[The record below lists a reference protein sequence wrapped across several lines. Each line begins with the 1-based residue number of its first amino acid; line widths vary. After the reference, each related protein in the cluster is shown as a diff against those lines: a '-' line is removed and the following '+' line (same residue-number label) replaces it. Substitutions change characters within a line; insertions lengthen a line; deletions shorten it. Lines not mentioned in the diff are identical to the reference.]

1 MADYLFNEHND
12 INAFQ
17 EARTLLN
24 EHRSNFSCKETNKIR
39 KKLYKKKAVD
49 NFLKEKEQNGSLTN
63 SEKKVLKKIDK
74 YLKNFKN
81 DLDKLQKYQ
90 YNTTQGLDYL
100 FNEPNEDDYYKPIEV
115 KTAFDGSYVLYESN
129 GDKDSRLS
137 IDEYFNII
145 GPYLKD
151 RIDNH
156 KSKGEWKIQLS
167 MQIIFVSFTD
177 ANETHAMHAKSD
189 NITIMR
195 GVETEDIINEL
206 FNTFRK
212 RYQEGLETKMRGSS
226 FTFDRIDLLKYHLHK
241 ISLNRGNSYI
251 ESPERLKNKGVT
263 INPKNTKDNNCFQ
276 YAITAAL
283 NGQNIDNHP
292 ERISNLKPFINN
304 YNWKNIVFPADS
316 KDWRKSECNNK
327 KIALNVLYEPYNA
340 KQEDN
345 DDEDENGYNGTKK
358 IRPAYIPRHNNKRDT
373 QVNLLKIN
381 DETTN
386 WHYPAVKRMSGLL
399 RGITSRHNGDF
410 YCLNCFHSYTTE
422 NKYRK
427 HEKICN
433 DHDFYFLKMPDDD
446 NKTSKYV
453 PGKKSIKVPF
463 IICADLEC
471 LLQKI
476 EPCQNNPEKSYAE
489 KKVMHKPSGYSL
501 ITCCSFDKSE
511 NERKYYRGKDCMK
524 MFCNDLKEQV
534 NKIISYE
541 MKAMIPLTNEEK
553 NHMKIKKFVIYVLN
567 FVLIKII
574 KKNLN

>member
-1 MADYLFNEHND
+1 MPFKRLERFLMNTEV
-12 INAFQ
+12 IF
-17 EARTLLN
+17 LV
-24 EHRSNFSCKETNKIR
+24 
-39 KKLYKKKAVD
+39 KKQTRLEKNSTKKKAVD

-177 ANETHAMHAKSD
+177 ANETHEMHAKSD

-251 ESPERLKNKGVT
+251 ESPEWLKNKGVT

-283 NGQNIDNHP
+283 NCQNIDNHP

-446 NKTSKYV
+446 NKTLKYV